1 MSNLLRCFGFTENRL
16 HLGKA
21 QARWATPKPLRL
33 GHAQAR
39 EWLGMAL
46 DLLGALALL
55 SVCTV
60 FRDSNSVTNRSA
72 RRTQRAS
79 FYMHSAEAK
88 PALAAKQQQYAPSFS
103 LSAHCILLTL
113 THRLRFIS
121 SPCFDTPS
129 CARLSLPLP
138 QDGPD
143 RHPPAKP
150 HRTSPFM
157 NRNILVQT
165 YIAPCGT
172 LLLGSFHDKLC
183 LCNWTEGKHPGRVDR
198 RLQAKL
204 AACYMPQASD
214 ITQAAARQLD
224 EYFLGQ
230 RKSFDLP
237 LLFAG
242 SSFQESVWKQLMDI
256 PYGQTVS
263 YGEIARRIGRPTA
276 VRAVANANGA
286 NAISIFAPC
295 HRVIGNDHSL
305 TGYGGGIEAK
315 RFLLCL
321 ESGRPAENLRHGSI
335 PGFPPSQSSA
345 KASRRP
351 GRQTSEAV

>member
-1 MSNLLRCFGFTENRL
+1 MAMCHNEQSASLLWFHRKQAAPRQSSSK
-16 HLGKA
+16 LGSA
-21 QARWATPKPLRL
+21 L
-33 GHAQAR
+33 G
-39 EWLGMAL
+39 L
-46 DLLGALALL
+46 
-55 SVCTV
+55 
-60 FRDSNSVTNRSA
+60 

-79 FYMHSAEAK
+79 FYLHSAEAK

-129 CARLSLPLP
+129 CARLSLPLLL
-138 QDGPD
+138 DGPD

-150 HRTSPFM
+150 HRTSPLM

>member
-1 MSNLLRCFGFTENRL
+1 MQIEQSRL
-16 HLGKA
+16 
-21 QARWATPKPLRL
+21 P
-33 GHAQAR
+33 
-39 EWLGMAL
+39 
-46 DLLGALALL
+46 
-55 SVCTV
+55 
-60 FRDSNSVTNRSA
+60 
-72 RRTQRAS
+72 
-79 FYMHSAEAK
+79 
-88 PALAAKQQQYAPSFS
+88 
-103 LSAHCILLTL
+103 
-113 THRLRFIS
+113 
-121 SPCFDTPS
+121 

-150 HRTSPFM
+150 HRTSPLM

-230 RKSFDLP
+230 RRSFDLP